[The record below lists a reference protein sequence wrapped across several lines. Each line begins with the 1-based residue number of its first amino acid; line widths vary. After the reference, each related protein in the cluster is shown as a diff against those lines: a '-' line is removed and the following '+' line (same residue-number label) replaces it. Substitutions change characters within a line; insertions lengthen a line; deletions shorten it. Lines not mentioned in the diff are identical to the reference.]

1 MTSTKAGMRILVPVD
16 GSSFSKAAV
25 AFVASRETLIQS
37 QPEVELLNVQYP
49 VSSRVVRAAG
59 RHVVDDFQTS
69 EASKVLKP
77 GVATLKRAGITAHT
91 QYFVGSPGTAVGK
104 AAAAHGADLIVMGSH
119 GHTGFKSVL
128 FGSVTNAVLA
138 SCTTPVLV
146 LRDDVIPK
154 KDSLRVG
161 IALDGGKHGVA
172 AVKFVVKNRELFG
185 AQPSVTL
192 VHVVPDLLNLK
203 TVGFLGMKAAP
214 VYEPGQVQAMQ
225 QAACE
230 HAVTAPKKLLEGAG
244 VKVNEVCLTGN
255 NPGDEIAVYVKKNKL
270 DMLVMG
276 SHGLG
281 ALKSITMG
289 SVSTRVA
296 ATSRLPLLL
305 IRKA

>member
-25 AFVASRETLIQS
+25 AFVASRETLIQG

-59 RHVVDDFQTS
+59 SDVVDDFQAS

-77 GVATLKRAGITAHT
+77 CVATLKRAGLVART
-91 QYFVGSPGTAVGK
+91 QFFVGSPGTAVGK

-128 FGSVTNAVLA
+128 LGSVTNAVLA
-138 SCTTPVLV
+138 SCTTPLLV
-146 LRDDVIPK
+146 LRDDVALK
-154 KDSLRVG
+154 KESLRVG
-161 IALDGGKHGVA
+161 VALDGGKYGLA
-172 AVKFVVKNRELFG
+172 AAKFVVKHHALFG

-192 VHVVPDLLNLK
+192 MHVVPDLMNL
-203 TVGFLGMKAAP
+203 VMPGFLGKKPTPSYA
-214 VYEPGQVQAMQ
+214 PGQVEAMQ
-225 QAACE
+225 EAAFEQA
-230 HAVTAPKKLLEGAG
+230 VLAPQKLLEAAG
-244 VKVNEVCLTGN
+244 IKVNAVSLIGN
-255 NPGDEIAVYVKKNKL
+255 NPGDEIAVYAKKNKL

-276 SHGLG
+276 SHGRG
-281 ALKSITMG
+281 AMRTLTMG

-305 IRKA
+305 IRKT